1 MLWLGS
7 YVCKD
12 CSQEHL
18 VSSGGFSFCYIKDLY
33 NEQWDDY
40 QLRSPALGGNEE
52 LFALMKDY
60 GVENMTIS

>member
-1 MLWLGS
+1 MN
-7 YVCKD
+7 
-12 CSQEHL
+12 
-18 VSSGGFSFCYIKDLY
+18 SGGGNSFCYIKDLY